1 MSNKSS
7 SSSSSNSSGNSSFQT
22 VNGGV
27 SLFLLTFIILCL
39 VSFAALSI
47 VSARADAR
55 LTEKYR
61 QQTEY
66 YYGAR
71 NEAQKYLQEL
81 DGGAGGAAGID
92 AGIVAEA
99 AVAGD
104 GDGTGATVAES
115 DGAITRRFPAGPH
128 MDLVLTVQ
136 PSGTENISEAF
147 GSSAAAGQDTS
158 AASSTAGRGDKNYH
172 VICEKTESTVTYNYD
187 STLPVMK
194 R

>member
-1 MSNKSS
+1 MSDR
-7 SSSSSNSSGNSSFQT
+7 SSGQSSYQT
-22 VNGGV
+22 VNGGI

-71 NEAQKYLQEL
+71 NEAQKFLQGL
-81 DGGAGGAAGID
+81 DGGADAGARAVDTGDGAGAGID
-92 AGIVAEA
+92 AGPEA
-99 AVAGD
+99 D
-104 GDGTGATVAES
+104 GM
-115 DGAITRRFPAGPH
+115 ITRRFPAGPH
-128 MDLVLTVQ
+128 MDLILTVQ
-136 PSGTENISEAF
+136 P
-147 GSSAAAGQDTS
+147 AAGQD
-158 AASSTAGRGDKNYH
+158 GRNYR

>member
-1 MSNKSS
+1 MSDR
-7 SSSSSNSSGNSSFQT
+7 SSGQSSFQT
-22 VNGGV
+22 VNGGI

-71 NEAQKYLQEL
+71 NEAQKFLQEL
-81 DGGAGGAAGID
+81 DGGAGAGID
-92 AGIVAEA
+92 DGGGAGAGIGAGA
-99 AVAGD
+99 ADSGAADAWAADTGA
-104 GDGTGATVAES
+104 DGT
-115 DGAITRRFPAGPH
+115 ITRRFSAGPH
-128 MDLVLTVQ
+128 MDLILTVQ
-136 PSGTENISEAF
+136 PAGGQDTSGA
-147 GSSAAAGQDTS
+147 SAAAGEDTS
-158 AASSTAGRGDKNYH
+158 ETPAGSGQDGRNYR
-172 VICEKTESTVTYNYD
+172 VICEKTESTITYNYD

>member
-1 MSNKSS
+1 MSDR
-7 SSSSSNSSGNSSFQT
+7 SSGQSSFQT
-22 VNGGV
+22 VNGGI

-71 NEAQKYLQEL
+71 NEAQKFLQEL
-81 DGGAGGAAGID
+81 DGGAGSGAGGSAAAISGTRID
-92 AGIVAEA
+92 AGGGA
-99 AVAGD
+99 AAGND
-104 GDGTGATVAES
+104 AGAGADGT
-115 DGAITRRFPAGPH
+115 ITRRFSAGPH
-128 MDLVLTVQ
+128 MDLILTVQ
-136 PSGTENISEAF
+136 PADGQDASGSSTAGENAS
-147 GSSAAAGQDTS
+147 GSSAAAGQD
-158 AASSTAGRGDKNYH
+158 GRNYR
-172 VICEKTESTVTYNYD
+172 VICEKTESTITYDYD

>member
-1 MSNKSS
+1 MSDRSSKS
-7 SSSSSNSSGNSSFQT
+7 SSFQT
-22 VNGGV
+22 VNGGI

-71 NEAQKYLQEL
+71 NEAQKFLQEL
-81 DGGAGGAAGID
+81 DGSAGSSSGSAVNAGAGA
-92 AGIVAEA
+92 
-99 AVAGD
+99 
-104 GDGTGATVAES
+104 DGT
-115 DGAITRRFPAGPH
+115 ITHRFPAGPH

-136 PSGTENISEAF
+136 PAGGQDTSGAS
-147 GSSAAAGQDTS
+147 AAGQD
-158 AASSTAGRGDKNYH
+158 GRNYR
-172 VICEKTESTVTYNYD
+172 VICEKTESTITYNYD

>member
-1 MSNKSS
+1 MSSESS
-7 SSSSSNSSGNSSFQT
+7 SSSSFQT

-92 AGIVAEA
+92 TGVGTADVGAGGAAGIDA
-99 AVAGD
+99 AAGP
-104 GDGTGATVAES
+104 E
-115 DGAITRRFPAGPH
+115 GAITRRFPAGPH
-128 MDLVLTVQ
+128 MNLVLTVQ
-136 PSGTENISEAF
+136 PAGTVNISEAF
-147 GSSAAAGQDTS
+147 GSSAAAAQDTS
-158 AASSTAGRGDKNYH
+158 AASSTAGRGEKNYH

>member
-1 MSNKSS
+1 MSSESS
-7 SSSSSNSSGNSSFQT
+7 SSSSSNSSGSSSFQT

-81 DGGAGGAAGID
+81 DGGAGGAAG
-92 AGIVAEA
+92 G
-99 AVAGD
+99 
-104 GDGTGATVAES
+104 GDGTGATVAGS
-115 DGAITRRFPAGPH
+115 DGVITRRFPAGPH

>member
-1 MSNKSS
+1 MSSKSS
-7 SSSSSNSSGNSSFQT
+7 SSSSFQT

-92 AGIVAEA
+92 AA
-99 AVAGD
+99 
-104 GDGTGATVAES
+104 
-115 DGAITRRFPAGPH
+115 
-128 MDLVLTVQ
+128 
-136 PSGTENISEAF
+136 SGTENISEAF

>member
-1 MSNKSS
+1 MSDR
-7 SSSSSNSSGNSSFQT
+7 SSGQSSFQT
-22 VNGGV
+22 VNGGI

-71 NEAQKYLQEL
+71 NEAQKFLQEL
-81 DGGAGGAAGID
+81 DGGARAGID
-92 AGIVAEA
+92 DGGGAGAGIGAGA
-99 AVAGD
+99 ADSGAADAWAADTGA
-104 GDGTGATVAES
+104 DGT
-115 DGAITRRFPAGPH
+115 ITRRFSAGPH
-128 MDLVLTVQ
+128 MDLILTVQ
-136 PSGTENISEAF
+136 PAGGQHASEA
-147 GSSAAAGQDTS
+147 SAAVGKDTS
-158 AASSTAGRGDKNYH
+158 ETPAGSGQEGRNYR
-172 VICEKTESTVTYNYD
+172 VICEKTESTITYNYD

>member
-1 MSNKSS
+1 MSDR
-7 SSSSSNSSGNSSFQT
+7 SSGQSSFQT
-22 VNGGV
+22 VNGGI

-71 NEAQKYLQEL
+71 NEAQKFLQEL
-81 DGGAGGAAGID
+81 DGGAGAGID
-92 AGIVAEA
+92 DGGGAGAGIGAGA
-99 AVAGD
+99 ADAWAAGA
-104 GDGTGATVAES
+104 GADGT
-115 DGAITRRFPAGPH
+115 ITRRFPAGPH
-128 MDLVLTVQ
+128 MDLILTVQ
-136 PSGTENISEAF
+136 PAGGQDTSGA
-147 GSSAAAGQDTS
+147 SAAAGEDTS
-158 AASSTAGRGDKNYH
+158 ETPAGSGQDGRNYR
-172 VICEKTESTVTYNYD
+172 VICEKTESTITYNYD

>member
-1 MSNKSS
+1 MSDR
-7 SSSSSNSSGNSSFQT
+7 SSGQSSYQT
-22 VNGGV
+22 VNGGI

-71 NEAQKYLQEL
+71 NEAQKFLQEL
-81 DGGAGGAAGID
+81 DGEADAGAGAVDGIGTADAGAGID
-92 AGIVAEA
+92 IVPGA
-99 AVAGD
+99 D
-104 GDGTGATVAES
+104 GM
-115 DGAITRRFPAGPH
+115 ITRRFPAGPH
-128 MDLVLTVQ
+128 MDLILTVQ
-136 PSGTENISEAF
+136 
-147 GSSAAAGQDTS
+147 SAGGQD
-158 AASSTAGRGDKNYH
+158 GRNYR

>member
-1 MSNKSS
+1 MSDRSS
-7 SSSSSNSSGNSSFQT
+7 KGSSFQT
-22 VNGGV
+22 VNGGI

-71 NEAQKYLQEL
+71 NEAQKFLQEL
-81 DGGAGGAAGID
+81 DGGAGGSAG
-92 AGIVAEA
+92 A
-99 AVAGD
+99 
-104 GDGTGATVAES
+104 GTGAGADVRAGAGA
-115 DGAITRRFPAGPH
+115 DGLVTRRFSAGPH
-128 MDLVLTVQ
+128 MDLILTVQ
-136 PSGTENISEAF
+136 PAGGQ
-147 GSSAAAGQDTS
+147 GSSGASSAAGQD
-158 AASSTAGRGDKNYH
+158 GRNYR

>member
-1 MSNKSS
+1 MSDR
-7 SSSSSNSSGNSSFQT
+7 SSGQSSFQT
-22 VNGGV
+22 VNGGI

-71 NEAQKYLQEL
+71 NEAQKFLQEL
-81 DGGAGGAAGID
+81 DGGAGAGAISGAGID
-92 AGIVAEA
+92 AGA
-99 AVAGD
+99 ADAGA
-104 GDGTGATVAES
+104 DGT
-115 DGAITRRFPAGPH
+115 ITRRFSAGPH
-128 MDLVLTVQ
+128 MDLILTVQ
-136 PSGTENISEAF
+136 PAGAQDSS
-147 GSSAAAGQDTS
+147 GSSAAAGQD
-158 AASSTAGRGDKNYH
+158 GRNYH

>member
-1 MSNKSS
+1 MSDRSS
-7 SSSSSNSSGNSSFQT
+7 KGSSFQT
-22 VNGGV
+22 VNGGI

-71 NEAQKYLQEL
+71 NEAQKFLQEL
-81 DGGAGGAAGID
+81 DGGAGSSAGAGAA
-92 AGIVAEA
+92 AGADVRAGAGA
-99 AVAGD
+99 AAGADVRAGAGAD
-104 GDGTGATVAES
+104 GLV
-115 DGAITRRFPAGPH
+115 TRRFSAGPH
-128 MDLVLTVQ
+128 MDLILTVQ
-136 PSGTENISEAF
+136 PAG
-147 GSSAAAGQDTS
+147 GQD
-158 AASSTAGRGDKNYH
+158 GRNYR

>member
-1 MSNKSS
+1 MSDSS
-7 SSSSSNSSGNSSFQT
+7 SGQSSFQT
-22 VNGGV
+22 VNGGI

-71 NEAQKYLQEL
+71 NEAQKFLQGL
-81 DGGAGGAAGID
+81 DGGAGAGINDGGGAGAISGTGIGAGGSAAAENGAGAGASD
-92 AGIVAEA
+92 AG
-99 AVAGD
+99 AV
-104 GDGTGATVAES
+104 GT
-115 DGAITRRFPAGPH
+115 ITRRFSAGPH
-128 MDLVLTVQ
+128 MDLILTVQ
-136 PSGTENISEAF
+136 PAGGQHASEASTAVGKDTSEIPA
-147 GSSAAAGQDTS
+147 GSGQD
-158 AASSTAGRGDKNYH
+158 GRNYR
-172 VICEKTESTVTYNYD
+172 VICEKTESTITYNYD

>member
-1 MSNKSS
+1 MSDR
-7 SSSSSNSSGNSSFQT
+7 SSGQSSFQT
-22 VNGGV
+22 VNGGI

-71 NEAQKYLQEL
+71 NEAQKFLQGL
-81 DGGAGGAAGID
+81 DGGAD
-92 AGIVAEA
+92 AGAG
-99 AVAGD
+99 AVDAGNGARAVDTGD
-104 GDGTGATVAES
+104 GAGAE
-115 DGAITRRFPAGPH
+115 GMITRRFPAGPH
-128 MDLVLTVQ
+128 MDLILTVQ
-136 PSGTENISEAF
+136 P
-147 GSSAAAGQDTS
+147 AAGQD
-158 AASSTAGRGDKNYH
+158 GRNYR

>member
-1 MSNKSS
+1 MSDRSSKS
-7 SSSSSNSSGNSSFQT
+7 SSFQT
-22 VNGGV
+22 VNGGI

-71 NEAQKYLQEL
+71 NEAQKFLQEL
-81 DGGAGGAAGID
+81 DGGAGAGID
-92 AGIVAEA
+92 DGGGAGAGIGAGA
-99 AVAGD
+99 ADAWAADTGA
-104 GDGTGATVAES
+104 DGT
-115 DGAITRRFPAGPH
+115 ITRRFSAGPH
-128 MDLVLTVQ
+128 MDLILTVQ
-136 PSGTENISEAF
+136 PAGGQDTSGA
-147 GSSAAAGQDTS
+147 SAAAGEDTS
-158 AASSTAGRGDKNYH
+158 ETPAGSGQDGRNYR
-172 VICEKTESTVTYNYD
+172 VICEKTESTITYNYD

>member
-71 NEAQKYLQEL
+71 NEAQEYLQEL

-92 AGIVAEA
+92 AGVGMADVGAGGATGIDAA
-99 AVAGD
+99 AVP
-104 GDGTGATVAES
+104 E
-115 DGAITRRFPAGPH
+115 GAITRRFPAGPH
-128 MDLVLTVQ
+128 MDLILTVQ
-136 PSGTENISEAF
+136 PA
-147 GSSAAAGQDTS
+147 
-158 AASSTAGRGDKNYH
+158 AGRGDKNYH

>member
-7 SSSSSNSSGNSSFQT
+7 SSSSSNSSSNSSFQT

-81 DGGAGGAAGID
+81 DGGVAGGDGTDAGAASGID
-92 AGIVAEA
+92 AGIAAEA
-99 AVAGD
+99 AVAGG
-104 GDGTGATVAES
+104 GDGTGATVAGS
-115 DGAITRRFPAGPH
+115 DGVITRRFPAGPH
-128 MDLVLTVQ
+128 MDLILTMQ
-136 PSGTENISEAF
+136 PA
-147 GSSAAAGQDTS
+147 
-158 AASSTAGRGDKNYH
+158 AGRGDKNYH
-172 VICEKTESTVTYNYD
+172 VICEKTERTVTYNYD

>member
-1 MSNKSS
+1 MSSESS
-7 SSSSSNSSGNSSFQT
+7 SSSSFQT

-81 DGGAGGAAGID
+81 DGGSTSAGTGAEFDVGVGAGAGAAG
-92 AGIVAEA
+92 A
-99 AVAGD
+99 D
-104 GDGTGATVAES
+104 GV
-115 DGAITRRFPAGPH
+115 ITKRFSAGPH

-136 PSGTENISEAF
+136 PAGTVNISEAF

>member
-1 MSNKSS
+1 MSSESS
-7 SSSSSNSSGNSSFQT
+7 SSSSFQT

-92 AGIVAEA
+92 AA
-99 AVAGD
+99 AVP
-104 GDGTGATVAES
+104 E
-115 DGAITRRFPAGPH
+115 GAITRRFPAGPH

-136 PSGTENISEAF
+136 P
-147 GSSAAAGQDTS
+147 AAGQ
-158 AASSTAGRGDKNYH
+158 GNKNYH

-187 STLPVMK
+187 STLPMMK

>member
-1 MSNKSS
+1 MSDR
-7 SSSSSNSSGNSSFQT
+7 SSGQSSYQT
-22 VNGGV
+22 VNGGI

-71 NEAQKYLQEL
+71 NEAQKFLQAL
-81 DGGAGGAAGID
+81 DGGADAGAGAGAA
-92 AGIVAEA
+92 
-99 AVAGD
+99 D
-104 GDGTGATVAES
+104 GM
-115 DGAITRRFPAGPH
+115 ITRRFPAGPH
-128 MDLVLTVQ
+128 MDLILSVQ
-136 PSGTENISEAF
+136 P
-147 GSSAAAGQDTS
+147 AAGQD
-158 AASSTAGRGDKNYH
+158 GRNYR

>member
-1 MSNKSS
+1 MSSESS
-7 SSSSSNSSGNSSFQT
+7 SSSSFQT

-81 DGGAGGAAGID
+81 DGGSTSAGTGAEFDVGVGAGAGAAG
-92 AGIVAEA
+92 A
-99 AVAGD
+99 D
-104 GDGTGATVAES
+104 GV
-115 DGAITRRFPAGPH
+115 ITKRFSAGPH

-136 PSGTENISEAF
+136 TAGGQNA
-147 GSSAAAGQDTS
+147 SAAAS
-158 AASSTAGRGDKNYH
+158 AAGPDSRNYR

-194 R
+194 RHL

>member
-1 MSNKSS
+1 MSDRSSKS
-7 SSSSSNSSGNSSFQT
+7 SSFQT
-22 VNGGV
+22 VNGGI

-71 NEAQKYLQEL
+71 NEAQKFLQEL
-81 DGGAGGAAGID
+81 DGGAGAGID
-92 AGIVAEA
+92 AGGGA
-99 AVAGD
+99 AAGND
-104 GDGTGATVAES
+104 AGAGADGT
-115 DGAITRRFPAGPH
+115 ITRRFPAGPH
-128 MDLVLTVQ
+128 MDLILTVQ
-136 PSGTENISEAF
+136 PAGGQDSLGSSAAGENAS
-147 GSSAAAGQDTS
+147 GSSAAAGQD
-158 AASSTAGRGDKNYH
+158 GRNYR
-172 VICEKTESTVTYNYD
+172 VICEKTESTITYNYD

>member
-1 MSNKSS
+1 MSDR
-7 SSSSSNSSGNSSFQT
+7 SSGQSSYQT
-22 VNGGV
+22 VNGGI

-71 NEAQKYLQEL
+71 NEAQKFLQEL
-81 DGGAGGAAGID
+81 DGGAD
-92 AGIVAEA
+92 AGAG
-99 AVAGD
+99 AVDAGNGARAVDTGD
-104 GDGTGATVAES
+104 GAGAEVM
-115 DGAITRRFPAGPH
+115 ITRRFPAGPH
-128 MDLVLTVQ
+128 MDLILTVQ
-136 PSGTENISEAF
+136 P
-147 GSSAAAGQDTS
+147 AAGQD
-158 AASSTAGRGDKNYH
+158 GRNYR

>member
-1 MSNKSS
+1 MSDRSS
-7 SSSSSNSSGNSSFQT
+7 KGSSFQT
-22 VNGGV
+22 VNGGI

-71 NEAQKYLQEL
+71 NEAQKFLQEL
-81 DGGAGGAAGID
+81 DGSA
-92 AGIVAEA
+92 
-99 AVAGD
+99 
-104 GDGTGATVAES
+104 DGT
-115 DGAITRRFPAGPH
+115 ITRRFPAGPH
-128 MDLVLTVQ
+128 MDLILTVQ
-136 PSGTENISEAF
+136 PAG
-147 GSSAAAGQDTS
+147 GQD
-158 AASSTAGRGDKNYH
+158 GRNYR

>member
-1 MSNKSS
+1 MSDH
-7 SSSSSNSSGNSSFQT
+7 SSGQSSIQT
-22 VNGGV
+22 VNGGI

-71 NEAQKYLQEL
+71 NEAQKFLQGL
-81 DGGAGGAAGID
+81 DSSAVAGGSASTGGID
-92 AGIVAEA
+92 AGA
-99 AVAGD
+99 D
-104 GDGTGATVAES
+104 GM
-115 DGAITRRFPAGPH
+115 ITRRFPAGPH
-128 MDLVLTVQ
+128 MDLILTVQ
-136 PSGTENISEAF
+136 TAGGQYAPETPAAGGEGTSEAP
-147 GSSAAAGQDTS
+147 AAGGEGTSEAPAGSRQDS
-158 AASSTAGRGDKNYH
+158 RNYH
-172 VICEKTESTVTYNYD
+172 VICEKTESTITYNYD

>member
-1 MSNKSS
+1 MSSESS
-7 SSSSSNSSGNSSFQT
+7 SSSSFQT

-81 DGGAGGAAGID
+81 DGGSTSAGTGAEFDVGVGAGAGAAGID
-92 AGIVAEA
+92 AGVAAGA
-99 AVAGD
+99 AVAGG
-104 GDGTGATVAES
+104 GDGTGATVAGS
-115 DGAITRRFPAGPH
+115 DGMITRRFPAGPH

-136 PSGTENISEAF
+136 TAGGQNA
-147 GSSAAAGQDTS
+147 SAAAS
-158 AASSTAGRGDKNYH
+158 AAGPDGRNYR

>member
-1 MSNKSS
+1 MSSKSS
-7 SSSSSNSSGNSSFQT
+7 SSSSFQT

-81 DGGAGGAAGID
+81 DGGAGGAAG
-92 AGIVAEA
+92 G
-99 AVAGD
+99 
-104 GDGTGATVAES
+104 GDGTGATVAGS
-115 DGAITRRFPAGPH
+115 DGVITRRFPAGPH
-128 MDLVLTVQ
+128 MDLILTVQ
-136 PSGTENISEAF
+136 PA
-147 GSSAAAGQDTS
+147 
-158 AASSTAGRGDKNYH
+158 AGRGDKNYH

>member
-1 MSNKSS
+1 MSDH
-7 SSSSSNSSGNSSFQT
+7 SSGQSSIQT
-22 VNGGV
+22 VNGGI

-71 NEAQKYLQEL
+71 NEAQKFLQGL
-81 DGGAGGAAGID
+81 DSSAVAGGSASTGGID
-92 AGIVAEA
+92 AGADDSVS
-99 AVAGD
+99 AGGIDAGAD
-104 GDGTGATVAES
+104 GM
-115 DGAITRRFPAGPH
+115 ITRRFPAGPH
-128 MDLVLTVQ
+128 MDLILTVQ
-136 PSGTENISEAF
+136 TAGGQYAPETP
-147 GSSAAAGQDTS
+147 AAGGEGTSETPAGSRQDS
-158 AASSTAGRGDKNYH
+158 RNYH
-172 VICEKTESTVTYNYD
+172 VICEKTESTITYNYD

>member
-1 MSNKSS
+1 MSSES
-7 SSSSSNSSGNSSFQT
+7 SSSSSNSSSRSSSFQT

-81 DGGAGGAAGID
+81 DGGAGAAAGID
-92 AGIVAEA
+92 AGVAAGA
-99 AVAGD
+99 AVAGG
-104 GDGTGATVAES
+104 GDGTGATVAGS
-115 DGAITRRFPAGPH
+115 DGMITRRFSAGPH

-136 PSGTENISEAF
+136 PAGAENISEAF
-147 GSSAAAGQDTS
+147 GSSVAAAQDTS

>member
-1 MSNKSS
+1 MSDR
-7 SSSSSNSSGNSSFQT
+7 SSGQSSFQT
-22 VNGGV
+22 VNGGI

-71 NEAQKYLQEL
+71 NEAQKFLQEL
-81 DGGAGGAAGID
+81 DGGAGSSAGSAVS
-92 AGIVAEA
+92 AGS
-99 AVAGD
+99 
-104 GDGTGATVAES
+104 DGTGSAVSVGS
-115 DGAITRRFPAGPH
+115 DGTITRRFSAGPH
-128 MDLVLTVQ
+128 MDLILTVQ
-136 PSGTENISEAF
+136 PAGAQDSS
-147 GSSAAAGQDTS
+147 GSSAAAGQD
-158 AASSTAGRGDKNYH
+158 GRNYH

>member
-1 MSNKSS
+1 MSDRSS
-7 SSSSSNSSGNSSFQT
+7 KGSSFQT
-22 VNGGV
+22 VNGGI

-81 DGGAGGAAGID
+81 DTGTGTGAGID
-92 AGIVAEA
+92 AAT
-99 AVAGD
+99 
-104 GDGTGATVAES
+104 GTGAAAAGSGAGTGTAVVRA
-115 DGAITRRFPAGPH
+115 DGLITRRFSAGPH
-128 MDLVLTVQ
+128 MDLILTVQ
-136 PSGTENISEAF
+136 PSGGQSPSTAL
-147 GSSAAAGQDTS
+147 SAAGLDS
-158 AASSTAGRGDKNYH
+158 RNYR